1 MRRRSGIDKT
11 LSAAIPAIPA
21 IPPIPAIPTNP
32 ANPANPTNPANR
44 ANRANPANQT
54 MLDGT
59 LADNNVDARGR
70 FLDAV
75 DAVDAGLGKVVRAS
89 NFRHSVSSRALE
101 RAIKIVGKV
110 ALARK
115 LGVAYQSVDKWIV
128 RGMPKSEWDGRT
140 TYCKIIEEAT
150 DGEITRDM
158 LMGLRVSD

>member
-1 MRRRSGIDKT
+1 MRRRSGIDKI
-11 LSAAIPAIPA
+11 LSAAIPSQPSH
-21 IPPIPAIPTNP
+21 PSHPSQPIP
-32 ANPANPTNPANR
+32 
-44 ANRANPANQT
+44 T

-75 DAVDAGLGKVVRAS
+75 DAGLGKIVRAS

-115 LGVAYQSVDKWIV
+115 LGVAYQSVDKWII

-150 DGEITRDM
+150 DGEIIRDM
-158 LMGLRVSD
+158 LMGLHK

>member
-1 MRRRSGIDKT
+1 MRRRSGIDKI
-11 LSAAIPAIPA
+11 LSAAIPAIPSH
-21 IPPIPAIPTNP
+21 PSHPIPTNP
-32 ANPANPTNPANR
+32 
-44 ANRANPANQT
+44 T

-59 LADNNVDARGR
+59 LADNNV
-70 FLDAV
+70 DAV

-89 NFRHSVSSRALE
+89 SSRNSVSSRALE

-150 DGEITRDM
+150 GGEITRDM
-158 LMGLRVSD
+158 LMGLPVSD

>member
-1 MRRRSGIDKT
+1 MRRRSGIDKI
-11 LSAAIPAIPA
+11 LSAAIPSQPSH
-21 IPPIPAIPTNP
+21 PSHPSQPIP
-32 ANPANPTNPANR
+32 
-44 ANRANPANQT
+44 T

-59 LADNNVDARGR
+59 LADNN
-70 FLDAV
+70 V

-89 NFRHSVSSRALE
+89 NFRHSVSARALE

-115 LGVAYQSVDKWIV
+115 LGVAYQSVDKWII

-158 LMGLRVSD
+158 LMSLHK

>member
-11 LSAAIPAIPA
+11 LST
-21 IPPIPAIPTNP
+21 AIPTNP
-32 ANPANPTNPANR
+32 TNR
-44 ANRANPANQT
+44 ANRANPT

-59 LADNNVDARGR
+59 LADNNV
-70 FLDAV
+70 DAV

-89 NFRHSVSSRALE
+89 NFRHSVSARALE

-115 LGVAYQSVDKWIV
+115 LGVAYQSVDKWII
-128 RGMPKSEWDGRT
+128 RGMPKSEWNGRT

>member
-21 IPPIPAIPTNP
+21 IP
-32 ANPANPTNPANR
+32 TNPANR
-44 ANRANPANQT
+44 ANPT

-59 LADNNVDARGR
+59 LADNN
-70 FLDAV
+70 V

-89 NFRHSVSSRALE
+89 SSRNSVSSRALE

-150 DGEITRDM
+150 GGEITRDM
-158 LMGLRVSD
+158 LMGLPVSD

>member
-11 LSAAIPAIPA
+11 LSAANPA
-21 IPPIPAIPTNP
+21 IPPVLPI
-32 ANPANPTNPANR
+32 PANPTNP
-44 ANRANPANQT
+44 T
-54 MLDGT
+54 MLGV
-59 LADNNVDARGR
+59 AFQNAVSARP
-70 FLDAV
+70 
-75 DAVDAGLGKVVRAS
+75 
-89 NFRHSVSSRALE
+89 LE

-110 ALARK
+110 SLARK

-158 LMGLRVSD
+158 LMDLHK

>member
-1 MRRRSGIDKT
+1 MRRRSGIDKI
-11 LSAAIPAIPA
+11 LSAAIPSHPSH
-21 IPPIPAIPTNP
+21 PSQPIP
-32 ANPANPTNPANR
+32 
-44 ANRANPANQT
+44 T

-59 LADNNVDARGR
+59 LADNNV
-70 FLDAV
+70 DAV

-89 NFRHSVSSRALE
+89 NFRHSVSARALE

-115 LGVAYQSVDKWIV
+115 LGVAYQSVDKWII

-158 LMGLRVSD
+158 LMGLHDAACRCTAH

>member
-1 MRRRSGIDKT
+1 
-11 LSAAIPAIPA
+11 
-21 IPPIPAIPTNP
+21 
-32 ANPANPTNPANR
+32 
-44 ANRANPANQT
+44 

-59 LADNNVDARGR
+59 LADNNV
-70 FLDAV
+70 DAV

-89 NFRHSVSSRALE
+89 SSRNSVSSRALE

-150 DGEITRDM
+150 GGEITRDM
-158 LMGLRVSD
+158 LMGLPVSD

>member
-21 IPPIPAIPTNP
+21 ILPIPPIPAT
-32 ANPANPTNPANR
+32 
-44 ANRANPANQT
+44 
-54 MLDGT
+54 
-59 LADNNVDARGR
+59 
-70 FLDAV
+70 
-75 DAVDAGLGKVVRAS
+75 
-89 NFRHSVSSRALE
+89 NFRHSVSARALG

>member
-32 ANPANPTNPANR
+32 TNPANR
-44 ANRANPANQT
+44 ANRANRANPANPT

>member
-1 MRRRSGIDKT
+1 MRRRSGIDKI
-11 LSAAIPAIPA
+11 LSAAIPAIPSH
-21 IPPIPAIPTNP
+21 PSHPIP
-32 ANPANPTNPANR
+32 
-44 ANRANPANQT
+44 T

-59 LADNNVDARGR
+59 LADNNV
-70 FLDAV
+70 DAV

-89 NFRHSVSSRALE
+89 SSRNSVSSRALE

-150 DGEITRDM
+150 GGEITRDM
-158 LMGLRVSD
+158 LMGLPVSD